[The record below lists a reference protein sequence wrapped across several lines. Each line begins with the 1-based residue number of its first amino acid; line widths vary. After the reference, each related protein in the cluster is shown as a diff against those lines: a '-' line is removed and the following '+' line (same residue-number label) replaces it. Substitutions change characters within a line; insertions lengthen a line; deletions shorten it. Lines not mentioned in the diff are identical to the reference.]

1 MSIIVRGSM
10 ITLPS
15 GLVGRVSSKKKNG
28 WLRVG
33 VNTPDGR
40 KVISVRNCGFVK
52 AVVEEAVVEDAKVDK
67 DGKPKAKCGPS
78 GYLLY
83 AAEVRPTVKARLTDA
98 LAKDANLKPADLVRA
113 IAVDWSALG
122 DEGKAKWNTKAKTSV
137 VSDVES
143 EPKPE
148 GVSPGDTITLPSGLV
163 GRVETTNTN
172 GWMTVSVV
180 TANGHNVISVR
191 NYSAKPK
198 AVGVWTHGDNIMFR
212 TLKTNSGMVLW
223 HWQNGTID
231 KVLDDGWVRVY
242 NDNDSKVNYVLDNI
256 TYLKTCTK

>member
-33 VNTPDGR
+33 VNTPNGR

-52 AVVEEAVVEDAKVDK
+52 PVVEAPVVEAPVVEEVESKPEPEGVAHWRCALQPARAPPVPVVE
-67 DGKPKAKCGPS
+67 
-78 GYLLY
+78 
-83 AAEVRPTVKARLTDA
+83 
-98 LAKDANLKPADLVRA
+98 
-113 IAVDWSALG
+113 
-122 DEGKAKWNTKAKTSV
+122 
-137 VSDVES
+137 
-143 EPKPE
+143 EPK

-180 TANGHNVISVR
+180 TATGHSVISVR
-191 NYSAKPK
+191 NYSAMPNTVAKSSE
-198 AVGVWTHGDNIMFR
+198 WTHGDNIMFR
-212 TLKTNSGMVLW
+212 TLKTTSGMVLW
-223 HWQNGTID
+223 RWQNGTID

-242 NDNDSKVNYVLDNI
+242 NDDDSGVHYVLDNI
-256 TYLKTCTK
+256 TYLKTSIK

>member
-33 VNTPDGR
+33 VNTPNGR

-52 AVVEEAVVEDAKVDK
+52 PVVEAPVVEAPVVEEVESKPEPEGVAHWRCALQPARAPPVPVVE
-67 DGKPKAKCGPS
+67 
-78 GYLLY
+78 
-83 AAEVRPTVKARLTDA
+83 
-98 LAKDANLKPADLVRA
+98 
-113 IAVDWSALG
+113 
-122 DEGKAKWNTKAKTSV
+122 
-137 VSDVES
+137 
-143 EPKPE
+143 EPK

-191 NYSAKPK
+191 NYNALPNTVAKSSA
-198 AVGVWTHGDNIMFR
+198 WTHGDNIRFR
-212 TLKTNSGMVLW
+212 TLKTRLIVER
-223 HWQNGTID
+223 WQNGTID

-242 NDNDSKVNYVLDNI
+242 NDDDSGVHYVLDNI
-256 TYLKTCTK
+256 TYLKTSTK